1 MKNLLTFIFA
11 FFAISVNAQQ
21 HIKPLEIVCDS
32 TVLNGAERINEYLP
46 LLQNNRVGIV
56 ANHTS
61 MVGNKHLVDT
71 LLSLGVDISAVFAP
85 EHGFR
90 GNHADGAI
98 IKTYIDSITKI
109 PIVSLYGSSLRP
121 EKKDLSSIDIII
133 FDIQDVGARF
143 YTYISTMHYMM
154 EACAENNIKMIVF
167 DRPNPNGFY
176 VDGPVLNA
184 AYKSFIGM
192 HQIPIVHGLTVGELA
207 LMINGE
213 HWLKNNLHCDL
224 TVIPCE
230 NWDHSKL
237 YQLPINPSPNLTSM
251 DAIYLYPSL
260 CLFEGTIVSVGRG
273 TLRPFEIIGHP
284 LLKGSSFSFMPKP
297 IKGMSEKPPHNNKL
311 CYGFDLKSYA
321 KKIATPHGGL
331 MLNWLLEMYC
341 ELYTNQEAGSF
352 FKNSSFDRLAGNSS
366 LRNQII
372 NGSDE
377 NTIKKSW
384 QADLKKYKSLRKK
397 YLLYEDF
404 E

>member
-1 MKNLLTFIFA
+1 MKILLTFIFA
-11 FFAISVNAQQ
+11 FFTISVNAQQ
-21 HIKPLEIVCDS
+21 HIKPLAIVYDS

-184 AYKSFIGM
+184 AYKSFVGM

-237 YQLPINPSPNLTSM
+237 YQLPINPSPNLISM

-297 IKGMSEKPPHNNKL
+297 IKGMSEKPPHNGKL
-311 CYGFDLKSYA
+311 CYGFDLKNYA
-321 KKIATPHGGL
+321 KKTATPYGEL
-331 MLNWLLEMYC
+331 RLNWLIEMYC
-341 ELYTNQEAGSF
+341 ELYPNQEAGDF
-352 FKNSSFDRLAGNSS
+352 FKNSSFDRLAGNSN

-372 NGSDE
+372 NGTNE

-384 QADLKKYKSLRKK
+384 QADLKKYKSIRKK